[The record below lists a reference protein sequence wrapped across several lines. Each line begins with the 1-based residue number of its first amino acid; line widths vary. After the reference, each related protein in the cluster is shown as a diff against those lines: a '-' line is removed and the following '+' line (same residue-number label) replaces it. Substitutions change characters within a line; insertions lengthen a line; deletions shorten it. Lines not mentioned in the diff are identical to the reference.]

1 MPEPEDLLQRDV
13 AAIDSISAVPTILD
27 VVCRT
32 TGMKFAAVAR
42 VTEER
47 WMACSVLDYLEFGL
61 KPGGELKL
69 ETTICNEVRCVRLPV
84 VIDEV
89 SEDPLYRDHHT
100 PKMYGFQS
108 YISMPIFL
116 PGGEF
121 FGTLCA
127 LDPRPHRLNTP
138 EVLGMFRLFAE
149 LISSHLGALERIAD
163 SEQQVN
169 AERQVSQR
177 REQFIGVLGHDLR
190 SPLGAISMGALMLK
204 EGGLNE
210 DQEATVAMM
219 ERNVAKISDLVDDV
233 MDLTR
238 GRLGG
243 GISLKDL
250 TDVPLEPMLRQIV
263 EQEQTIRQQPVIE
276 CEFAINQRVSYD
288 RNRMGQ
294 LFSNLLSNA
303 MKYGLPGVPVAVRAS
318 ADQEKFTLSVRNGTH
333 PISPEELKKLF
344 LPFMR
349 GPGAKEEK
357 GLGLGLYI
365 ASEIAA
371 SHGGKIEAVSG
382 EGEMCFTFTMPVRQ
396 AA

>member
-1 MPEPEDLLQRDV
+1 MPEDPLQGDV
-13 AAIDSISAVPTILD
+13 AAINKISAVPTILD

-32 TGMKFAAVAR
+32 TGLRFAAVAR

-47 WMACSVLDYLEFGL
+47 WVACSVLDSLEFGL

-69 ETTICNEVRCVRLPV
+69 ETTICNEIRCARLPV

-127 LDPRPHRLNTP
+127 LDPSPHRLNTP
-138 EVLGMFRLFAE
+138 EVLGMFRLFAD
-149 LISSHLGALERIAD
+149 LISSHLGALERVAS
-163 SEQQVN
+163 SEQQVT

-190 SPLGAISMGALMLK
+190 SPLGAISMGALILK
-204 EGGLNE
+204 ESGLNE

-219 ERNVAKISDLVDDV
+219 ERNLAKISDLVDDV

-250 TDVPLEPMLRQIV
+250 TDAPLEPMLRQIV
-263 EQEQTIRQQPVIE
+263 EQEQTLRQQPVIE

-318 ADQEKFTLSVRNGTH
+318 ADQETFTLSVRNGTD
-333 PISPEELKKLF
+333 PIAPEELKKLF

-349 GPGAKEEK
+349 GPGGREEK

-371 SHGGKIEAVSG
+371 SHGGKLEAVSG

>member
-1 MPEPEDLLQRDV
+1 MLEDPLQRDV
-13 AAIDSISAVPTILD
+13 AAVNSISAVPTILD

-42 VTEER
+42 VTEDR
-47 WMACSVLDYLEFGL
+47 WVACSVLDSLDFGL

-69 ETTICNEVRCVRLPV
+69 ETTICNEIRCARQPV

-89 SEDPLYRDHHT
+89 REDPLYREHHT

-127 LDPRPHRLNTP
+127 IDPSPHRLNTP
-138 EVLGMFRLFAE
+138 EIMGMFRLFAD
-149 LISSHLGALERIAD
+149 LISSHLGALERVAN
-163 SEQQVN
+163 SEQQVT

-190 SPLGAISMGALMLK
+190 SPLGAISMGAMILK
-204 EGGLNE
+204 ESGLNE

-219 ERNVAKISDLVDDV
+219 ERNVTKIADLVDDI

-243 GISLKDL
+243 GISLEHL
-250 TDVPLEPMLRQIV
+250 TDAPLEPVLRQIV
-263 EQEQTIRQQPVIE
+263 EQEQTVRPQPVIE
-276 CEFAINQRVSYD
+276 CEFAIDQPVSYD

-303 MKYGLPGVPVAVRAS
+303 MKYGRPGVPVMVRAS
-318 ADQEKFTLSVRNGTH
+318 ADQDWFILSVTNGTD
-333 PISPEELKKLF
+333 PIPQEELDKLF

-349 GPGAKEEK
+349 GPGAREEK

-371 SHGGKIEAVSG
+371 SHGGRLEAMSG